1 MSSLRTVG
9 RTGRSSS
16 SDLVVGI
23 LLAGLA
29 AAIIGSWHL
38 AVVATTDVRLDDLSG
53 SVHLVGSGQAG
64 TGTWILFAVI
74 GSVMVGAG
82 GWLVWHLPTGGGH
95 RSDLDRQRAAS
106 HQWARPADVGDLTGK
121 AVVDLVGVDRVAVGL
136 LAGRTVTTEAG
147 RSVMVLAP
155 AGAGKTPR
163 VVVPILLSH
172 RGPAV
177 VTSVKSDV
185 FELTAARRAGLGRV
199 MRFDPAHPER
209 SLRWSPLEIVSDW
222 SSALR
227 AASYF
232 TSTAAAH
239 DRDQQFWTDNAEDFM
254 APLLL
259 HAALERQTMADVAD
273 TVYTIE
279 DSAPTIIR
287 SLIGRGHRD
296 AANRLSALM
305 GTVKET
311 RDGVLTTARTI
322 CKAWNHPDIQQ
333 CVNVMAGESGAD
345 VLHVADLVHSTDTL
359 FLVAAAS
366 EQKIFAPVFET
377 LINAVYR
384 EIEMAYAANGGHP
397 LSPRLLMMLDEAA
410 NIAKVRRLPEMA
422 SAGAGQGLLLV
433 TVWQDEG
440 QIVTAFSADVARTIM
455 SNHWARVY
463 LGGISDAQTLRNLSA
478 LIGKD
483 VMTLSSTS
491 SNDSLGGRVSRGRTE
506 HEFEVA
512 PAGSL
517 SALRG
522 GESIVVCAGYK
533 PMRLRQ
539 RGWWESKELRAMVPA
554 EVAARFDAD
563 YATTASKRTTS
574 RR

>member
-1 MSSLRTVG
+1 MSEVTRPV
-9 RTGRSSS
+9 
-16 SDLVVGI
+16 
-23 LLAGLA
+23 
-29 AAIIGSWHL
+29 
-38 AVVATTDVRLDDLSG
+38 
-53 SVHLVGSGQAG
+53 
-64 TGTWILFAVI
+64 FA
-74 GSVMVGAG
+74 
-82 GWLVWHLPTGGGH
+82 H
-95 RSDLDRQRAAS
+95 RFM
-106 HQWARPADVGDLTGK
+106 
-121 AVVDLVGVDRVAVGL
+121 GL
-136 LAGRTVTTEAG
+136 L
-147 RSVMVLAP
+147 VLATFGAPFVDALRHLEDATSRWAMFVSLTAYAVSGLIIALP
-155 AGAGKTPR
+155 AWDGR
-163 VVVPILLSH
+163 RFHVVP
-172 RGPAV
+172 
-177 VTSVKSDV
+177 
-185 FELTAARRAGLGRV
+185 TA
-199 MRFDPAHPER
+199 
-209 SLRWSPLEIVSDW
+209 
-222 SSALR
+222 
-227 AASYF
+227 
-232 TSTAAAH
+232 
-239 DRDQQFWTDNAEDFM
+239 
-254 APLLL
+254 
-259 HAALERQTMADVAD
+259 
-273 TVYTIE
+273 
-279 DSAPTIIR
+279 
-287 SLIGRGHRD
+287 
-296 AANRLSALM
+296 LSA
-305 GTVKET
+305 
-311 RDGVLTTARTI
+311 
-322 CKAWNHPDIQQ
+322 
-333 CVNVMAGESGAD
+333 
-345 VLHVADLVHSTDTL
+345 TL